1 MKTVDFDILG
11 FRPGDKVLD
20 LGCGEGRHVIAFYVE
35 ADVHA
40 VGVDLGFN
48 DLKTTLEK
56 FSPYAEAG
64 NDRKQLHLACTNAL
78 QLPFADA
85 SFDKV
90 ICSEVLEHIPDYQG
104 ALREIAR
111 ILKPGG
117 VAAIS
122 VPRYVPEWI
131 CWALSDEYHSNEG
144 GHLRIFKD
152 YQLRRDIEN
161 TGLQFINRHW
171 AHALHS
177 IYWWL
182 QCAFWNTKDTNY
194 LVQQWHK
201 LVVWDMMEHPALTNT
216 LERMLNP
223 LFGKS
228 VVMYFYKPSTCASGA
243 YALGSPVTGTRA

>member
-1 MKTVDFDILG
+1 MITVDFGTLAL
-11 FRPGDKVLD
+11 RSGDKVLD
-20 LGCGEGRHVIAFYVE
+20 LGCGEGRHVIGFYVE

-40 VGVDLGFN
+40 IGVDLGFH
-48 DLKTTLEK
+48 DLQTSAKK
-56 FSPYAEAG
+56 FEPFRDAQ
-64 NDRKQLHLACTNAL
+64 NPRKAFHLACSNAL

-90 ICSEVLEHIPDYQG
+90 VCSEVLEHIPDYHG

-122 VPRYVPEWI
+122 VPRYGPEWI

-144 GHLRIFKD
+144 GHLRIFKEHA
-152 YQLRRDIEN
+152 LRREIEA
-161 TGLQFINRHW
+161 TGLNFIRRHW

-177 IYWWL
+177 VYWWL
-182 QCAFWNTKDTNY
+182 QCAFWQTKERNW

-201 LVVWDMMEHPALTNT
+201 LVVWDMMEQPVLTNT

-223 LFGKS
+223 LIGKS
-228 VVMYFYKPSTCASGA
+228 VVLYFYKPSEQ
-243 YALGSPVTGTRA
+243 TGQTA